1 MASNQGKR
9 SLDKST
15 RNTLTA
21 LEKALEMSSYS
32 PLSDDE
38 FTAQQYIDE
47 MTARDPNIT
56 PDGCRHTLTRLV
68 EAGKLTVRKAR
79 VNGKQCNAYRLK

>member
-1 MASNQGKR
+1 MASNKRER

-38 FTAQQYIDE
+38 FTAQQYIHEMVAKDPS
-47 MTARDPNIT
+47 MTA
-56 PDGCRHTLTRLV
+56 DGCMHTLTRLV
-68 EAGKLTVRKAR
+68 EAGKLAVRKVR
-79 VNGKQCNAYRLK
+79 VNGKQCNAYRVK